1 MFFAISGTFLFI
13 VQQRHPSSRTR
24 RRAGLPSNRLRPK
37 RTKLAPIRGTKL
49 APVRG
54 TRAADFLRP
63 SANKKRTK
71 PPAGSRKGGALR
83 RAHPADG
90 GAETARL
97 RTKRR
102 TKNKK
107 TYKLVLRGGRGAVM
121 CAPGRRRGCHLTSRW
136 PSNVA
141 TVLCNITSSIW
152 LRHPAT
158 CAPGRR
164 RGCHRTSRWPPPAP
178 RAACPAVSPRTLGC
192 RRRRRESARAGL
204 CGGARTGGAESHAP
218 TRARASRGP
227 RASAPCNTGCVG
239 SKRTVSL

>member
-107 TYKLVLRGGRGAVM
+107 THKLVLRGGRGAVM
-121 CAPGRRRGCHLTSRW
+121 CAPGRRRGCHL
-136 PSNVA
+136 
-141 TVLCNITSSIW
+141 
-152 LRHPAT
+152 
-158 CAPGRR
+158 
-164 RGCHRTSRWPPPAP
+164 TSRWPPPAP